1 MATRLR
7 RAQLGATIG
16 TPSFGSSCKVEGSMG
31 SALGAWKIKT
41 ATPAFRG
48 SYGLNPWLFTG
59 LHENPEDWPPWMRRL
74 RDY

>member
-1 MATRLR
+1 
-7 RAQLGATIG
+7 
-16 TPSFGSSCKVEGSMG
+16 MG